1 MALLSGEAR
10 AAESTADF
18 VHKLQLALK
27 ELREASYWLQLL
39 SKAQIVPLGKLEELI
54 DESHQL
60 RAILSKSV
68 ATAKGKAKAAHL

>member
-1 MALLSGEAR
+1 
-10 AAESTADF
+10 
-18 VHKLQLALK
+18 LK

-39 SKAQIVPLGKLEELI
+39 SKAKTLPSNQLEELV